1 MQKQGTTRREFVV
14 GKLGLLTGALV
25 PLGPGFAAE
34 GSGDWADPKVDAG
47 VDRSAIQG
55 ALDDAQSVSALRSIL
70 VVKNGSPVGE
80 RYYGGAMATDLQ
92 SVNSVTKSIASILV
106 GIAIQQGR
114 IRGVSETVASLLP
127 EAAEKAPGAAALSIT
142 LEQILNQTSGLAYDY
157 RTGMPA
163 LEAAQDPVAY
173 VLGLPVD
180 SELVGRWVYN
190 DAAVSLL
197 SPILARAQGMP
208 VDQFAQ
214 RDLFRPLG
222 IDRVVATRDK
232 AGAFRSYAGLRL
244 RPRDLAKVAWTIA
257 NDGLWEG
264 RQIVPKDW
272 IKTSTSFHV
281 QSTWGAPPMQKA
293 GYGYLWFRGNLN
305 GRDVVLA
312 WGYGAQFAV
321 VVPSHRLVVTTTAIN
336 PRPRDLSAQNSAVM
350 AIVAKIVDI
359 SA

>member
-1 MQKQGTTRREFVV
+1 MQKQATTRREFVA
-14 GKLGLLTGALV
+14 GKLVLLAGALA
-25 PLGPGFAAE
+25 PIGPGCAAE
-34 GSGDWADPKVDAG
+34 GSGEWADQNVDAG
-47 VDRSAIQG
+47 VDRTAIQSV
-55 ALDDAQSVSALRSIL
+55 LDDAQSVSALRSIL
-70 VVKNGSPVGE
+70 VVKNGSLVGE
-80 RYYGGAMATDLQ
+80 RYYGGATASDLQ

-127 EAAEKAPGAAALSIT
+127 AAAERAPGAASLSIT
-142 LEQILNQTSGLAYDY
+142 LDQILNQTSGLVYDY

-163 LEAAQDPVAY
+163 LEAAQDPLAY

-180 SELVGRWVYN
+180 PALVGQWVYN

-197 SPILARAQGMP
+197 SPILAHAQGIP

-222 IDRVVATRDK
+222 IERVVATRDK
-232 AGAFRSYAGLRL
+232 AGVFRSYAGLRL
-244 RPRDLAKVAWTIA
+244 RPRDLAKIAWTIA

-264 RQIVPKDW
+264 RQVVPKDW
-272 IKTSTSFHV
+272 IKTSTGFHV

-293 GYGYLWFRGNLN
+293 GYGYLWFTGNLN

-321 VVPSHRLVVTTTAIN
+321 VIPSLQLAVTTTAIN

-350 AIVAKIVDI
+350 AIVAKLVNV

>member
-1 MQKQGTTRREFVV
+1 MQKRATTRREFVA
-14 GKLGLLTGALV
+14 GKLALLTGAFA
-25 PLGPGFAAE
+25 PIGLGLAAE
-34 GSGDWADPKVDAG
+34 SPGDWADPKLDAG
-47 VDRSAIQG
+47 VDRTAIQRV
-55 ALDDAQSVSALRSIL
+55 LDDAQSVSALRSIL
-70 VVKNGSPVGE
+70 VVKNGSLVGE
-80 RYYGGAMATDLQ
+80 RYYGGATASDLQ
-92 SVNSVTKSIASILV
+92 SINSVTKSIASILV
-106 GIAIQQGR
+106 GIAIRQGR
-114 IRGVSETVASLLP
+114 IRGVSETVESLLP
-127 EAAEKAPGAAALSIT
+127 AAAEKAPGAAALSIT
-142 LEQILNQTSGLAYDY
+142 LEQILNQTSGLVYDY

-180 SELVGRWVYN
+180 PELVGRWVYN

-222 IDRVVATRDK
+222 IERIVATRDK
-232 AGAFRSYAGLRL
+232 VGAFRTYAGLRL
-244 RPRDLAKVAWTIA
+244 RPRDLAKIAWTVA

-264 RQIVPKDW
+264 QQVVPRDW
-272 IKTSTSFHV
+272 VKTSTSFHV
-281 QSTWGAPPMQKA
+281 QSTWGAPPMPKA

-321 VVPSHRLVVTTTAIN
+321 VIPSLRLVVTTTAVN

-350 AIVAKIVDI
+350 AVVAKLVDA